1 MVITPVDAAPPS
13 LSERLEADEIVG
25 YVRSPSDVLRLLL
38 YGSIAALLLLVTR
51 YAQDTVLGFEQDLV
65 DALSFLE
72 PPAARVLDGM
82 AQLLWVVAS
91 VGVLVFP
98 FALRRY
104 RLLGYLIV
112 ANLAASALTNA
123 AIEFV
128 DQEQPKRIAND
139 LAARAGV
146 HLGSSITATG
156 IAILAASFVLL
167 GPFLGSRWRQA
178 GALLLAAFVAMRV
191 VLSVEL
197 PVEVF
202 LALAIGAA
210 VGVATLLAFGRPDQH
225 PSAATVVASLASA
238 GITASDLGALTP
250 GRGGSRV
257 FLATLVGGQVT
268 FQNGEHTGAL
278 AGQLVRAG
286 R

>member
-1 MVITPVDAAPPS
+1 M
-13 LSERLEADEIVG
+13 
-25 YVRSPSDVLRLLL
+25 RSPSDVLRLLL

-91 VGVLVFP
+91 LGVLVFP
-98 FALRRY
+98 FVLRRY

-112 ANLAASALTNA
+112 ANLLASALVQA

-128 DQEQPKRIAND
+128 DQDQPKRIANE

-146 HLGSSITATG
+146 HVGSTITATG

-178 GALLLAAFVAMRV
+178 GALLLIAFVAMRI

-225 PSAATVVASLASA
+225 PSAATVVASLGSA
-238 GITASDLGALTP
+238 GITACRPRRADPWEGAGPAHSSPPSTTARISWSRCAAPAERSADLLF
-250 GRGGSRV
+250 RLYR
-257 FLATLVGGQVT
+257 
-268 FQNGEHTGAL
+268 
-278 AGQLVRAG
+278 
-286 R
+286 

>member
-1 MVITPVDAAPPS
+1 M
-13 LSERLEADEIVG
+13 
-25 YVRSPSDVLRLLL
+25 
-38 YGSIAALLLLVTR
+38 
-51 YAQDTVLGFEQDLV
+51 
-65 DALSFLE
+65 
-72 PPAARVLDGM
+72 
-82 AQLLWVVAS
+82 
-91 VGVLVFP
+91 
-98 FALRRY
+98 
-104 RLLGYLIV
+104 
-112 ANLAASALTNA
+112 
-123 AIEFV
+123 
-128 DQEQPKRIAND
+128 
-139 LAARAGV
+139 
-146 HLGSSITATG
+146 HLGSTITATG

-238 GITASDLGALTP
+238 GITASDLGALTR

-257 FLATLVGGQVT
+257 VPRHRSTTARSSWSRCAAPPSARPISCSASTGGS
-268 FQNGEHTGAL
+268 G
-278 AGQLVRAG
+278 
-286 R
+286 